1 MRLLLWLKFS
11 LNVISEV
18 NHVEI
23 KIKCDCCYGHIKAMM
38 DGTVT
43 CGWHDAGIHH
53 TQSLY
58 PFHLQP
64 TVHHSLREHKN

>member
-1 MRLLLWLKFS
+1 M
-11 LNVISEV
+11 VV
-18 NHVEI
+18 
-23 KIKCDCCYGHIKAMM
+23 A
-38 DGTVT
+38 

-64 TVHHSLREHKN
+64 TVHHSLRGQENYLKNFKGI